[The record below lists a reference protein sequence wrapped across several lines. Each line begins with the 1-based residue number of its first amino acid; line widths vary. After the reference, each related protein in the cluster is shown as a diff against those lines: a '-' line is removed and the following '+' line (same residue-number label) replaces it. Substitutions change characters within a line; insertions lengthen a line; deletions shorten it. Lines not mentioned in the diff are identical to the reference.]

1 MGSEVPSALR
11 EAGTPCFFAQDGP
24 GQTDRRQ
31 RYTGANAQLNLKAA
45 GDRAVENQRLKR
57 MNMGNVPQKQ
67 KHCNEVH
74 LRGILARDP
83 ELRKTASGK
92 LVANVTVATTYETRT
107 EFHKCVFWE
116 ELAERLS
123 DAFHKGDFI
132 SLHGRLQ
139 TRSWDADG
147 IKRYT
152 TEVVVWN
159 FSDGTTEKNAHG
171 VEVSADDIPF

>member
-1 MGSEVPSALR
+1 MEKVA
-11 EAGTPCFFAQDGP
+11 
-24 GQTDRRQ
+24 
-31 RYTGANAQLNLKAA
+31 
-45 GDRAVENQRLKR
+45 
-57 MNMGNVPQKQ
+57 QKQ

-83 ELRKTASGK
+83 ETRKTASGK
-92 LVANVTVATTYETRT
+92 LVANATVATTHEMRT

-139 TRSWDADG
+139 TRSWEADG
-147 IKRYT
+147 IKRYS
-152 TEVVVWN
+152 TEVIVWN
-159 FSDGTTEKNAHG
+159 FSDGDANPANEPANGMTAARAILSPSKTTTRNAYG
-171 VEVSADDIPF
+171 VKATDADRF

>member
-1 MGSEVPSALR
+1 MP
-11 EAGTPCFFAQDGP
+11 
-24 GQTDRRQ
+24 
-31 RYTGANAQLNLKAA
+31 
-45 GDRAVENQRLKR
+45 
-57 MNMGNVPQKQ
+57 Q

-83 ELRKTASGK
+83 ETHKTASGK
-92 LVANVTVATTYETRT
+92 LVANVTVATKYETRT

-139 TRSWDADG
+139 TRSWDDKG
-147 IKRYT
+147 TKRYT

-159 FSDGTTEKNAHG
+159 FSDGDEPAPSKTTTKNAHG
-171 VEVSADDIPF
+171 VETSDNDISF

>member
-1 MGSEVPSALR
+1 M
-11 EAGTPCFFAQDGP
+11 
-24 GQTDRRQ
+24 
-31 RYTGANAQLNLKAA
+31 Y
-45 GDRAVENQRLKR
+45 
-57 MNMGNVPQKQ
+57 MGNVAQKQ

-107 EFHKCVFWE
+107 EFTRCVFWE
-116 ELAERLS
+116 EQAERLS

-147 IKRYT
+147 TKRYT
-152 TEVVVWN
+152 TEVVVWK
-159 FSDGTTEKNAHG
+159 FSDGTTTKNAHG
-171 VEVSADDIPF
+171 LEVSDSDVGF